1 LLDPVENLAVKM
13 MKEAADKTA
22 TLAGD
27 GTTTAIVLTE
37 ALVNAG
43 IEEITEGVNRTE
55 VLRHMVEGTKRAV
68 EDLKHQTKRVTKKK
82 LLDDNR

>member
-1 LLDPVENLAVKM
+1 M

-37 ALVNAG
+37 ALVHLIWQG
-43 IEEITEGVNRTE
+43 LLVKRRQEKF
-55 VLRHMVEGTKRAV
+55 GTCAINTMRK
-68 EDLKHQTKRVTKKK
+68 KHWRWALSIK
-82 LLDDNR
+82 